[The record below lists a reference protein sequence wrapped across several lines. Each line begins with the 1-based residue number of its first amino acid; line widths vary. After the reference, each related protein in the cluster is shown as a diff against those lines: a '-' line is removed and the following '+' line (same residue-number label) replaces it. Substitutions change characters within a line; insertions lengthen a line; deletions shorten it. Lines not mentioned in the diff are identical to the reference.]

1 MCLSVISKFIRYS
14 SVEVVYKKHK
24 FKAFVADSLLKQ
36 AIGLMYRKSIG
47 SNEGM
52 LFLFGRPSYYGI
64 WMHNMHFSIDI
75 IWLDEGKRIVDIVE
89 NAAPCRSIIGCKVY
103 KPKKPSTTVFEVASG
118 IVRKLD
124 IKIGDKLQFN
134 A

>member
-14 SVEVVYKKHK
+14 SVEVVYKKQK

-89 NAAPCRSIIGCKVY
+89 NATPCRSIIGCKVY
-103 KPKKPSTTVFEVASG
+103 KPKKPSAAVLEVASG
-118 IVRKLD
+118 IVRRLGMKV
-124 IKIGDKLQFN
+124 GDRLQFDV
-134 A
+134 

>member
-14 SVEVVYKKHK
+14 SVEVVYKKQK

-103 KPKKPSTTVFEVASG
+103 KPKKPSAAVFEVASG
-118 IVRKLD
+118 IVRRLGMKV
-124 IKIGDKLQFN
+124 GDRLQFDV
-134 A
+134 